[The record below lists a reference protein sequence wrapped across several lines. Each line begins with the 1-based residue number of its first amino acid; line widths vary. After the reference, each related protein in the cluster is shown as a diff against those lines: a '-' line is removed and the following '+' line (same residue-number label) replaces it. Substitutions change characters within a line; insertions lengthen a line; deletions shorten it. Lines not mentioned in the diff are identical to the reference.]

1 MVFPNISA
9 SDAKFENPLDD
20 PESILLRG
28 SQLKNE
34 LIWPRRLGCRGG
46 AIDLAAAH
54 LVIRALLYMVPKI
67 YLLAPP
73 VAIIRAQLPS
83 VGPYLKP
90 TRTKEFCIYLVLQSS
105 EKKITVKNQNSRWNL
120 KIR

>member
-1 MVFPNISA
+1 MFIPNISA

-46 AIDLAAAH
+46 AIDLAVAH
-54 LVIRALLYMVPKI
+54 LVIRALLYLHLFPFPDPSI
-67 YLLAPP
+67 Y
-73 VAIIRAQLPS
+73 
-83 VGPYLKP
+83 
-90 TRTKEFCIYLVLQSS
+90 FSS
-105 EKKITVKNQNSRWNL
+105 TSSL
-120 KIR
+120 SD

>member
-1 MVFPNISA
+1 MALAKISMFIPNISA

-34 LIWPRRLGCRGG
+34 LIWPRRLGCRGS

-54 LVIRALLYMVPKI
+54 LVIRALLYTTLRISNEHFLCQMEIKI
-67 YLLAPP
+67 Y
-73 VAIIRAQLPS
+73 
-83 VGPYLKP
+83 GNYYH
-90 TRTKEFCIYLVLQSS
+90 F
-105 EKKITVKNQNSRWNL
+105 
-120 KIR
+120 

>member
-1 MVFPNISA
+1 MFFPNISA
-9 SDAKFENPLDD
+9 SDAKIENPPDD

-54 LVIRALLYMVPKI
+54 LVIRALLYIK
-67 YLLAPP
+67 LKFDTRDFTGLAIFFLQ
-73 VAIIRAQLPS
+73 AEFLS
-83 VGPYLKP
+83 KP
-90 TRTKEFCIYLVLQSS
+90 I
-105 EKKITVKNQNSRWNL
+105 WM
-120 KIR
+120 

>member
-1 MVFPNISA
+1 MFFPNISA
-9 SDAKFENPLDD
+9 SDAKVENPLDD

-54 LVIRALLYMVPKI
+54 LVIRALLYLI
-67 YLLAPP
+67 REIILL
-73 VAIIRAQLPS
+73 R
-83 VGPYLKP
+83 
-90 TRTKEFCIYLVLQSS
+90 
-105 EKKITVKNQNSRWNL
+105 
-120 KIR
+120 

>member
-1 MVFPNISA
+1 MALAKISMFIPNISA

-34 LIWPRRLGCRGG
+34 LIWPRRFSCRERG

-54 LVIRALLYMVPKI
+54 LVVRALLYI
-67 YLLAPP
+67 LY
-73 VAIIRAQLPS
+73 
-83 VGPYLKP
+83 
-90 TRTKEFCIYLVLQSS
+90 
-105 EKKITVKNQNSRWNL
+105 
-120 KIR
+120 